1 MRQMKKRSASLLLCV
16 LLICSLLAGCM
27 KNEQAVNFAGER
39 ELGEDGIVKKELF
52 EQLVSEN
59 EIASICGKSGRYS
72 YKWTVAGA
80 DVAQPRDLCMA
91 AQIEEN
97 DDGSVAVKLK
107 STESFGFL
115 PTLSVTLTDKWEA
128 LNASVYGSEGGRL
141 SSASVTGS
149 GCTTLSFRL
158 ADGVFDYII
167 RADEEAPAPTGSAKL
182 SDGSRTQQD
191 KYGTDPVP
199 SGRPEPVEPSAAPV
213 DEETKLRCTMSI
225 DCMTILDRLDSLD
238 PAKLDVLPTDG
249 IILDTVSVEIYEGE
263 SVFDVLRR
271 VCSQYG
277 IQLES
282 SWTPG
287 YNSAYVEGIGNLYE
301 KDCGSLSGWTY
312 MVNGWQPNYG
322 CSRYALHDGD
332 RVQWRYTCDLGAD
345 VGGNGAAA

>member
-1 MRQMKKRSASLLLCV
+1 MKKRTASLLLCV

-27 KNEQAVNFAGER
+27 KNAQAVNFAGDI

-52 EQLVSEN
+52 EQLISEN
-59 EIASICGKSGRYS
+59 EIASICGKSGQYS

-80 DVAQPRDLCMA
+80 DVAQARDLCMA
-91 AQIEEN
+91 ADIEKN
-97 DDGSVAVKLK
+97 DDGSVAVRLK

-115 PTLSVTLTDKWEA
+115 PTLSVTLTEKWDA
-128 LNASVYGSEGGRL
+128 PNAGVYDSEGGRL
-141 SSASVTGS
+141 SPASVTGS
-149 GCTTLSFRL
+149 SCTTLSFRL
-158 ADGVFDYII
+158 ADGVFDYVV
-167 RADEEAPAPTGSAKL
+167 RADEEAPAPTVNAKL
-182 SDGSRTQQD
+182 SDGGRTQQD

-199 SGRPEPVEPSAAPV
+199 SGRPEPVEPSTVPA
-213 DEETKLRCTMSI
+213 DEEKLLHCTISI
-225 DCMTILDRLDSLD
+225 DCVTVLDKLDSLD

-249 IILDTVSVEIYEGE
+249 IILNTVSVEIYEGE
-263 SVFDVLRR
+263 SVFDVLQR
-271 VCSQYG
+271 VCSRYG

-332 RVQWRYTCDLGAD
+332 RIQWRYTCDLGAD
-345 VGGNGAAA
+345 VGGNGVAA